1 MCVWSCSAYSNVL
14 HPDGKWDDGKAR
26 MRKQLMILQIANCKA
41 NVSTNDISKTR
52 QWSTCQSQL
61 PGMGEEE
68 TKIKSKY
75 TAHKHKYKYMIVLQ
89 KHSCFQISH
98 RYTLLPS
105 CLPWPN
111 LTQHERDH
119 RPPTVLEEEMGSLLI
134 GLKRKLPRTLI
145 LNSVGNKLFGNMFQ
159 SSGSLGE
166 SCLDQD

>member
-1 MCVWSCSAYSNVL
+1 MTYPRPDNGAHVKVSCL
-14 HPDGKWDDGKAR
+14 GWG
-26 MRKQLMILQIANCKA
+26 
-41 NVSTNDISKTR
+41 
-52 QWSTCQSQL
+52 W
-61 PGMGEEE
+61 GEE

-98 RYTLLPS
+98 RYPLLPS

-111 LTQHERDH
+111 LTQHERD
-119 RPPTVLEEEMGSLLI
+119 RKPPTILEEEMGSLLI

-145 LNSVGNKLFGNMFQ
+145 LNSVDNKLLGNMFQ

-166 SCLDQD
+166 SCLDQDWELSLTSVQPSSLHSRGGLRRTPIPW